1 MLKLNPF
8 SFTKETHILEHLDRL
23 IEIFNVCW
31 PMYAAMP
38 AVLKKAV
45 EKSYIDCGWDLM
57 KSVNEFGAIY
67 PTFADVAENIKE
79 IIDSSEYDNENKG
92 AYKGS
97 LLTRIESLTNGIN
110 GLIFSQEEL
119 SNQLLFDSNVI
130 IDLSRVG
137 SSETKSLIMGILV
150 LKLQEYRMSQADMNS
165 SLHHL
170 TVLEEAHNLLK
181 RTSTEQVSESSNLI
195 GKSVEMLANSIA
207 EMRTYGEGFI
217 IADQAPGLL
226 DLSVIRNTNTK
237 IIMRLPDWSDRELVG
252 KSANLNDDQ
261 ILELARFTKRSGGC
275 LSK

>member
-57 KSVNEFGAIY
+57 KSVNEFGDIY

-119 SNQLLFDSNVI
+119 SNHQLFNSNVI
-130 IDLSRVG
+130 VDLSRVG

-150 LKLQEYRMSQADMNS
+150 LKL
-165 SLHHL
+165 
-170 TVLEEAHNLLK
+170 
-181 RTSTEQVSESSNLI
+181 I
-195 GKSVEMLANSIA
+195 
-207 EMRTYGEGFI
+207 
-217 IADQAPGLL
+217 
-226 DLSVIRNTNTK
+226 
-237 IIMRLPDWSDRELVG
+237 
-252 KSANLNDDQ
+252 
-261 ILELARFTKRSGGC
+261 
-275 LSK
+275 